1 MYIVFELCNIFLV
14 LILSVRYDKTK
25 ILLISP
31 VDALV
36 RCNQQVSVNI
46 IQGSSNTTQNG
57 SANQPEDEKRL
68 KGCAHFSGS
77 SAIVEGEP
85 FTATLWA
92 GVEGFHLTVNGR
104 HETSFA
110 YREVSLCYVI
120 RLHSL
125 MFMSI
130 G

>member
-68 KGCAHFSGS
+68 KGRAHFSGS

>member
-1 MYIVFELCNIFLV
+1 MCR
-14 LILSVRYDKTK
+14 SRS
-25 ILLISP
+25 ISP